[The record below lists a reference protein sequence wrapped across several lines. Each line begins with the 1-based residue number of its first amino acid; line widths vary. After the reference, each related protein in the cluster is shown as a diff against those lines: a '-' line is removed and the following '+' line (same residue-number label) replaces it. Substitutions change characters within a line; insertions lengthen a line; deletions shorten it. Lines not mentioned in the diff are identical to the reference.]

1 LEDLNEI
8 WNKIK
13 KGIIQPAGKVRG
25 KEERLKRNSVMKNSK

>member
-13 KGIIQPAGKVRG
+13 PGINEAAGKVIG
-25 KEERLKRNSVMKNSK
+25 KEEGPQRNSVMRNTR